1 MSAPEP
7 QATDARR
14 TAIVGIGD
22 SHAGDL
28 AGSPIGGDAIICEDG
43 VISWIGPAEQA
54 DLGGCTTVLDA
65 GGAAVVPGLID
76 SHVHVTFG
84 DYTPRQRTVG
94 FLESYLHGGMTRAIS
109 ASEVHVP
116 GRPTD
121 VVGVKA
127 LAIAAQRCF
136 LDYRPGGVTVHAG
149 SVILEPGLTADD
161 FAELYAAGVRLAKG
175 GFGAFAGPRDY
186 APVVRAAREAG
197 LVVMVHTGGGSI
209 RGSLELIDARALLEM
224 RPNVLGHVNGGPTS
238 LSPEENAELVAH
250 GHDMALQL
258 VQAGNLK
265 SALHITELALENGA
279 AHRLLIASDTPTG
292 TGVIPLAL
300 LRTMAELV
308 SLGPLDPAQAIAAAT
323 GNVADTYGLDAGRVA
338 VGRPADF
345 VVLDAPLGSRAAD
358 WRGALEVGDLPAVSA
373 VVTQGEVRFVRS
385 RNTPPARRP
394 ARVTAGAPQPLP

>member
-1 MSAPEP
+1 MSGP
-7 QATDARR
+7 QTGAGSVR

-22 SHAGDL
+22 SHRGDL
-28 AGSPIGGDAIICEDG
+28 DGTPIDGDAIVCEDG
-43 VISWIGPAEQA
+43 LISWIGPAGQA
-54 DLGGCTTVLDA
+54 DLDGCAVVDA
-65 GGAAVVPGLID
+65 GGAAVIPGLID

-149 SVILEPGLTADD
+149 SVILEPGLTPDD

-175 GFGAFAGPRDY
+175 GFGAFDGPRDY

-197 LVVMVHTGGGSI
+197 LIVMVHTGGGSI
-209 RGSLELIDARALLEM
+209 RGSLELIDADALLEM

-238 LSPEENAELVAH
+238 LSPEENETLVSL
-250 GHDMALQL
+250 GHDMALQI
-258 VQAGNLK
+258 VQAGNLR
-265 SALHITELALENGA
+265 SAIHISELALAAGA

-308 SLGPLDPAQAIAAAT
+308 SLGPLDPAQAVAAAT
-323 GNVADTYGLDAGRVA
+323 GNVADTYRLDAGRIE
-338 VGRPADF
+338 VGRPADL
-345 VVLDAPLGSRAAD
+345 VVLDAPLGSRATD
-358 WRGALEVGDLPAVSA
+358 WRGALRLGDLPAVAS

-385 RNTPPARRP
+385 RNTPPPRRTVRMTSGEP
-394 ARVTAGAPQPLP
+394 RPLP